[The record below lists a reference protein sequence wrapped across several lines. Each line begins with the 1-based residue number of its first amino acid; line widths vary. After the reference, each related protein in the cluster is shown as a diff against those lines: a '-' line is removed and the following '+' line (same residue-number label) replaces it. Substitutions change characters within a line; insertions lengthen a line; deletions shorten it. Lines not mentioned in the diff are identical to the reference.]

1 MSLFSKKSKDQSPP
15 AQAQQPAPSAAAQAR
30 GAAPKPNGAA
40 PNGAVARGA
49 PVNGAARPAPSAAAS
64 QPLDMEAIKKGVER
78 SRRTLVALGEVVSVL
93 MKAPEHRNMT
103 LATLQAMVAPPIAS
117 GQFMV
122 LTAHQ
127 KERGAAVP
135 IAVAMWANVSEEID
149 RRLSQAG
156 DQPQSLAPADWTSGK
171 IAWLTVIAGDQ
182 RAIPALLGRL
192 KESTL
197 KDCVVKY
204 RVKGEDGK
212 MQVKTLTA
220 AAPGQARQPQP
231 VKF

>member
-1 MSLFSKKSKDQSPP
+1 MSLFSKKSKDQPPP

-30 GAAPKPNGAA
+30 SSPPRPNGAA
-40 PNGAVARGA
+40 VNGVA
-49 PVNGAARPAPSAAAS
+49 VNGAARSAQAAPS
-64 QPLDMEAIKKGVER
+64 PPDMEAIKKGVER
-78 SRRTLVALGEVVSVL
+78 SRRTLVALGEIVSVL

-135 IAVAMWANVSEEID
+135 IAVAMWANVSDEID

-156 DQPQSLAPADWTSGK
+156 DQPHTMAPADWTSGK

-192 KESTL
+192 KETTL
-197 KDCVVKY
+197 KDRVVKY

-212 MQVKTLTA
+212 MQIKTLPEA
-220 AAPGQARQPQP
+220 AKGQARQPQP
-231 VKF
+231 AKF